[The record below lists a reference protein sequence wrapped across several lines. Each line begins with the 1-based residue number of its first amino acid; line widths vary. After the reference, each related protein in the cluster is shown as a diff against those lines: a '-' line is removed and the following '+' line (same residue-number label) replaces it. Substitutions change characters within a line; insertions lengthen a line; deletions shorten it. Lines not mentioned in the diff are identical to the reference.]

1 MTNNDLP
8 AVYSVSEIQPVSPD
22 ALIRQV
28 KAIEQAMD
36 RVMQEGTHYGKIPGT
51 NSPTL
56 LQPGAQKIG
65 LLFRLSASFKQEII
79 ELPNAHRE
87 VRTVCTLTAPNGQPV
102 GDGVGV
108 CSTMET
114 RYRYRGGDFESTG
127 KPVPK
132 EYWNSRDV
140 NLLGGKDFVAKKID
154 GQYVI
159 CKKGEKKENPDIAD
173 VYNTVSKMS
182 AKRAHVHAI
191 LVTTGA
197 SDMFTQDVDDLPE
210 FEQPTQQTA
219 RKSPDAPKQSES
231 GKRDW
236 SSYKYRYH
244 LPTNREGWD
253 MKAIRDQLKA
263 EGGAFRAAEYIDKRT
278 GEKRGEPDGDNHWYT
293 HKSYSNISEYLRP
306 LETVDVEA
314 VVAEIVDDI
323 PFGY

>member
-1 MTNNDLP
+1 MSNNDLP

-87 VRTVCTLTAPNGQPV
+87 VRTICTLTAPNGQPV

-108 CSTMET
+108 CSTMES

-140 NLLGGKDFVAKKID
+140 TLLGGKDFVPKKID

-197 SDMFTQDVDDLPE
+197 SDMFTQDVEDLPDV
-210 FEQPTQQTA
+210 EQVTQHTT
-219 RKSPDAPKQSES
+219 RRSPDAHKQSES
-231 GKRDW
+231 GKREW

-244 LPTNREGWD
+244 LPVNREGWD
-253 MKAIRDQLKA
+253 MKALRDQLKA
-263 EGGAFRAAEYIDKRT
+263 EGGAFRAAEYVDRKT
-278 GEKRGEPDGDNHWYT
+278 GEKRGEPDGDNCWYT
-293 HKSYSNISEYLRP
+293 NKQYSNIAEYLRP
-306 LETVDVEA
+306 MENVDVQT
-314 VVAEIVDDI
+314 VVAELVDDI
-323 PFGY
+323 PFNF